1 VKEKSE
7 MRNLYKVMLATPL
20 LALQLL
26 AGPVLGQQNQTISN
40 PAVIRTQLAPIQRL
54 GVVNMQEAAE
64 MWDPV
69 FKTVEKIHVP
79 GIDARKDQVRLLK
92 AEANRIHEKLVNEAQ
107 GSDAVEKTAALWPPT
122 LGTNFFGNS
131 YGGGDPADNALAV
144 SAAGN
149 MISGNNT
156 RLHTYTETGTQTGA
170 NTFTQFASAGGVS
183 TNFTF
188 DPKCTYDP
196 VEDRFVVAFLNGG
209 SSNSTKV
216 IIAFSQTNDPSGSW
230 NVYSING
237 NVNNLGV
244 WTDFVQIGL
253 NANELFVTGNPFTN
267 AGSSQ
272 GAVIWQINKTEGFTG
287 ASLNPVQHYVPGSFS
302 LHPVQGGA
310 TLYGPNMFFL
320 ESSLGTSNS
329 ITLHQITNSIAN
341 NGVLNAG
348 VGFTL
353 DNSYTISPDADQ
365 KGTTINLRTNDT
377 RVQSSY
383 FENSRI
389 EFVLNSSVNG
399 RAGIYHG
406 SGQIVSFALSFSSFT
421 GRTIG
426 FPDLD
431 IAYPSIAYAGQTDL
445 SGVNHSYISYNV
457 SGANFFPGM
466 AAVYSDENGYSAQT
480 VIKEGVSYINSADDR
495 WGDYSGLD
503 ERAGHPGEVWAAGTM
518 GNASRQQR
526 TYIAQLLP
534 PQAVAN
540 EPIVLEPVKMQVFPN
555 PTTELVK
562 FTFPVEVAGEY
573 KVEIHDIQGKL
584 VKLLVQ
590 DWLAA
595 GKAML
600 SFNAAYL
607 PAGTYNVTV
616 RNEDIKLFSE
626 KLVVTH

>member
-1 VKEKSE
+1 
-7 MRNLYKVMLATPL
+7 MRNLYKVMLAT
-20 LALQLL
+20 QLL
-26 AGPVLGQQNQTISN
+26 AMQLLVTPVFGQQAN
-40 PAVIRTQLAPIQRL
+40 PIPSTVVRSQLAPIQRL
-54 GVVNMQEAAE
+54 GVVNMRQASE

-69 FKTVEKIHVP
+69 FKTVEKIHTP
-79 GIDARKDQVRLLK
+79 GIDARKDQVRALK
-92 AEANRIHEKLVNEAQ
+92 EEANRIHEKLVNEGNA
-107 GSDAVEKTAALWPPT
+107 SEDAAKVTALWPPT
-122 LGTNFFGNS
+122 LGTTFFGNS

-149 MISGNNT
+149 MISGSNT
-156 RLHTYTETGTQTGA
+156 RFHSYTETGTQLNA
-170 NTFTQFASAGGVS
+170 NSFVQFASAGGVS
-183 TNFTF
+183 TSFTF

-196 VEDRFVVAFLNGG
+196 IEDRFVVVFLNGG
-209 SSNSTKV
+209 SANTSKV

-230 NVYSING
+230 NVYAING

-244 WTDFVQIGL
+244 WTDFVQVGL
-253 NANELFVTGNPFTN
+253 NTNELFVTGNPFTN
-267 AGSSQ
+267 GGSSQ

-287 ASLNPVQHYVPGSFS
+287 ATLNPVQHYVPGSFS
-302 LHPVQGGA
+302 LHPVQGGS

-320 ESSLGTSNS
+320 ESGLGTSNS

-348 VGFTL
+348 LGFTL
-353 DNSYTISPDADQ
+353 DNSYTIPPDADQ
-365 KGTTINLRTNDT
+365 KGTTINLKTNDT

-383 FENSRI
+383 YENSRI

-399 RAGIYHG
+399 RAGVFHG

-421 GRTIG
+421 GRNIG
-426 FPDLD
+426 YPDLD
-431 IAYPSIAYAGQTDL
+431 IAYPSIAYAGQMDL

-466 AAVYSDENGYSAQT
+466 AAVYSDEIGYSAQT
-480 VIKEGVSYINSADDR
+480 VIKEGVNYINSADNR
-495 WGDYSGLD
+495 WGDYGALE

-518 GNASRQQR
+518 GNSSRQQR
-526 TYIAQLLP
+526 TYIGQLLP
-534 PQAVAN
+534 PQPVAN
-540 EPIVLEPVKMQVFPN
+540 EPVMVEPVKMEVFPN
-555 PTTELVK
+555 PITELVK

-573 KVEIHDIQGKL
+573 KVEIHDMQGKL
-584 VKLLVQ
+584 VKLLIQ

-595 GKAML
+595 GKALL
-600 SFNAAYL
+600 SFNAEYL

-616 RNEDIKLFSE
+616 RNEEVKLFSE